1 MKEIFEKHKEKIVPY
16 ILCGVLLIAI
26 LSIFALVSGAVMEV
40 FGFEY
45 HFVRS
50 IILFFIIATVLSYP
64 FSLIAGAFPKALLL
78 LNKISKMTAI
88 FLYVFLDTF
97 VTYWG
102 LKITD
107 YYMQSVSAGD
117 ISVLV
122 VSIIFALLG
131 MNDIDKEP
139 NNRE

>member
-1 MKEIFEKHKEKIVPY
+1 
-16 ILCGVLLIAI
+16 
-26 LSIFALVSGAVMEV
+26 
-40 FGFEY
+40 
-45 HFVRS
+45 
-50 IILFFIIATVLSYP
+50 
-64 FSLIAGAFPKALLL
+64 
-78 LNKISKMTAI
+78 MTAI